1 MDIFPSQQN
10 LKTLT
15 FDSEKGKWF
24 EIESVVET
32 FNEAIREIDRLKQRN
47 LNAYRQFSKVT
58 KTIDNKKVIPSSS
71 VIQYAYNHR
80 QGFKYFE
87 RICIKIDRKIG
98 LLSKSSYTVLDLYK
112 EIAREGI
119 FEDNKI
125 EELLLATVDI
135 TALLWKQL
143 VFQTCNSGEVMY
155 IKQIENAAG
164 SLKYVNYLLPYIISM
179 VFR

>member
-71 VIQYAYNHR
+71 VIQYA
-80 QGFKYFE
+80 
-87 RICIKIDRKIG
+87 
-98 LLSKSSYTVLDLYK
+98 
-112 EIAREGI
+112 
-119 FEDNKI
+119 
-125 EELLLATVDI
+125 
-135 TALLWKQL
+135 
-143 VFQTCNSGEVMY
+143 
-155 IKQIENAAG
+155 
-164 SLKYVNYLLPYIISM
+164 
-179 VFR
+179 